1 MNNDLRWKQQ
11 FQDFEKALKVFQ
23 RRIDGYEKHS
33 DEEAYQLALVG
44 AFELIHELSYKTLKY
59 YLENE
64 GVDADPSPKNVM
76 RSAFQ
81 NELISKAELWMESIN
96 KRSRIV
102 LAYETNVLREIIQ
115 FSTDDFYP
123 IVRDLYFQLKK
134 EL

>member
-23 RRIDGYEKHS
+23 RRIDEYEKHS
-33 DEEAYQLALVG
+33 DEEVYQLALVKS
-44 AFELIHELSYKTLKY
+44 FELIHEMSYKTLKD

-64 GVDADPSPKNVM
+64 GVNVKPSPKDVLRN
-76 RSAFQ
+76 AFQ

-115 FSTDDFYP
+115 FSADDFYP
-123 IVRDLYFQLKK
+123 IVQDLYFQLKK